1 MLRGAPH
8 DRIGELGL
16 LTSNCVYVYIY
27 MRVCVCVYIYFF
39 LIWRHIV
46 YVCVDVNDCICMCEH
61 LSPSGPTFVNLCFL
75 GPCIQSMLHAT
86 LCEAKRP
93 SLGYPHGR
101 DWRAQPDQSCQN
113 NNVCCGHIYISMACL
128 AEHSVWPSAMWPA
141 SLNLSKLKPFGRHT
155 IWLSSQGSRHFW
167 WCNLLRHVKT
177 MAPDLLGSN
186 HVQPVFFWSLG
197 SFRAG
202 QPASLVEPHLLWSAG
217 PGTDTSELL
226 ASGLHQTSSDF
237 IILHHL
243 FISVR
248 ICPCKPA
255 TLHN

>member
-1 MLRGAPH
+1 M
-8 DRIGELGL
+8 
-16 LTSNCVYVYIY
+16 
-27 MRVCVCVYIYFF
+27 CVYIYIYLFIF
-39 LIWRHIV
+39 LIWKHIV
-46 YVCVDVNDCICMCEH
+46 YVCVYVNDCICMCEH

-141 SLNLSKLKPFGRHT
+141 SLNLSKLKPRTLFGFPVRT
-155 IWLSSQGSRHFW
+155 GSRHFW